1 MYLKSKTLHMQASL
15 KRSKPET
22 QCGRFRVSLAL
33 DGIAIVLFI
42 LCQKFFEF
50 LGSVNLSLFSAV

>member
-33 DGIAIVLFI
+33 AGAAIVLFF
-42 LCQKFFEF
+42 LSQKFFEF
-50 LGSVNLSLFSAV
+50 LGSVNLSLFSAG